1 MKKNIYADSMIY
13 FRDFIYFGKSID
25 FIKYSVKAALK
36 DIRSGQISNSIV
48 LWDTRFSFIWYRYLT
63 GNRLQALPL

>member
-25 FIKYSVKAALK
+25 FIKYSVKTALK

-48 LWDTRFSFIWYRYLT
+48 L
-63 GNRLQALPL
+63 